1 MDLRKQIK
9 SKKPDFI
16 RQDANK
22 KKRLERRWRKPK
34 GLHSKIRL
42 NLRGRAKGT
51 SQGYRS
57 PKKVRGLYKNGLQH
71 SRISSVKDLEI
82 IDPKENCIIISSSLG
97 NKKRIDILKKAKER
111 GFVISNIKDPDT
123 FVKKIEDN
131 INLKRKI
138 KEDAKEKKKVTK
150 TKKKESKLTE
160 KVSDDSARKPTD
172 TEETRPTSSGSAVSG
187 IRSMDKED
195 IEKKEKDRFLTKKN
209 R

>member
-1 MDLRKQIK
+1 
-9 SKKPDFI
+9 
-16 RQDANK
+16 
-22 KKRLERRWRKPK
+22 
-34 GLHSKIRL
+34 LHSKIRL

-97 NKKRIDILKKAKER
+97 NKKRIYILKKAKER
-111 GFVISNIKDPDT
+111 GFVISNIKDPDA
-123 FVKKIEDN
+123 FVKKIEDE

-138 KEDAKEKKKVTK
+138 KEDAKEKKKATK
-150 TKKKESKLTE
+150 TKKKEGKLTE

-172 TEETRPTSSGSAVSG
+172 SNENTRPTSSGSAVSG
-187 IRSMDKED
+187 IHSGDKKD

>member
-42 NLRGRAKGT
+42 NLRGRAKGV

-57 PKKVRGLYKNGLQH
+57 PKKVRGLYNTTLRQ
-71 SRISSVKDLEI
+71 SRIISIKDLEKL
-82 IDPKENCIIISSSLG
+82 DPKENCIIISSSLG

-111 GFVISNIKDPDT
+111 GFVISNIKNPDE
-123 FVKKIEDN
+123 FIKKIEDK

-138 KEDAKEKKKVTK
+138 KDEAKEKKKVTK
-150 TKKKESKLTE
+150 TKKKDNKLTE
-160 KVSDDSARKPTD
+160 KVSDDSK
-172 TEETRPTSSGSAVSG
+172 
-187 IRSMDKED
+187 KD